1 MKKAS
6 NIEKLSGSLATSGG
20 ATIIAALS
28 GGPIAAALLPLLTS
42 TLANGR
48 HKKRMEAALKDLEEQ
63 FKKMGDQLNHI
74 TDAQYKF
81 INESIITMLHSP
93 DDAKIEFLKEGI
105 KKSAASDRISL
116 HEAGLISRILRD
128 ITVEELTFLIECNGQ
143 KIVFHTNPVDGCLNI
158 SKLTSDGERATG
170 LIALGLLT
178 KGQYEGVLADD
189 GEYLFTPISKK
200 IIDLII

>member
-1 MKKAS
+1 MEKAS
-6 NIEKLSGSLATSGG
+6 NIEKISGSLATSSV
-20 ATIIAALS
+20 ATIIAACF
-28 GGPIAAALLPLLTS
+28 GGPVAALLPVLTP

-48 HKKRMEAALKDLEEQ
+48 HKKRMEAALIEVEK
-63 FKKMGDQLNHI
+63 QLTTQGNELNNI

-81 INESIITMLHSP
+81 IHESIITMMHSP

-105 KKSAASDRISL
+105 KNSAASNRLSL

-143 KIVFHTNPVDGCLNI
+143 KIVFHANPVDGCMHI

-178 KGQYEGVLADD
+178 KGQYEGVMADN

-200 IIDLII
+200 IIELII